1 MQGEMQKLW
10 DNVMSCKNIVSIE
23 GWLSM
28 CTFKEVEAFGYHI
41 CFGKVYVALP
51 FMCFI
56 YFLLEL
62 LS

>member
-1 MQGEMQKLW
+1 
-10 DNVMSCKNIVSIE
+10 MSCKNIISIE

-41 CFGKVYVALP
+41 CFGKFYVAVP
-51 FMCFI
+51 FKCLM

-62 LS
+62 LRNVYNV